1 MSETILEVENLK
13 TYFFIEQGVVR
24 AVDGVSFNLA
34 AGKTLGIV
42 GESGCGKSVTSRT
55 IMRLLSPSLAR
66 IVDGSIMYYPAQG
79 QPIDL
84 ARLDPLGEQ
93 IRDIRGNEIA
103 MIFQEPMTSLNPVY
117 TIGHQIM
124 EAILLH
130 QPVTKAEARKQA
142 IAMLGLVG
150 IPSAEQRV
158 DQYPHQ
164 FSGGMRQRAMIA
176 MALSCNPRILI
187 ADEPTTALDVT
198 IEAQILDLIQ
208 QIQQDS
214 DMALIMITHDLNVI
228 GEVADHVIV
237 MYLGKVVESAPVDE
251 IFDAPKHPYTQG
263 LLNSLP
269 MIGRETRL
277 EPITGS
283 VPGPHE
289 RPRGC
294 AFAPRCPHV
303 MERCRSQDPPS
314 IAVGEVSA
322 VACWL
327 YDERS
332 EVAHAAG

>member
-1 MSETILEVENLK
+1 MDTVLEVENLK

-24 AVDGVSFNLA
+24 AVDGVSFTLQ

-66 IVDGSIMYYPAQG
+66 IVDGSITYYPAQG
-79 QPIDL
+79 PAVDL
-84 ARLDPLGEQ
+84 TSADPYGEQ
-93 IRDIRGNEIA
+93 IRHIRGNEIA

-130 QPVTKAEARKQA
+130 QDVTKEGARQRA
-142 IAMLGLVG
+142 IEMLQRVG
-150 IPSAEQRV
+150 IPSPEQRV

-198 IEAQILDLIQ
+198 IEAQILDLIR
-208 QIQQDS
+208 QIQEDT

-237 MYLGKVVESAPVDE
+237 MYLGQVVESAPVDD
-251 IFDAPKHPYTQG
+251 IFDAPQHPYTQG

-269 MIGRETRL
+269 MIGREERL

-283 VPGPHE
+283 VPGPQE
-289 RPRGC
+289 RPQGC
-294 AFAPRCPHV
+294 PFAPRCPHV
-303 MERCRSQDPPS
+303 MDKCRAENPPS
-314 IAVGEVSA
+314 FSA
-322 VACWL
+322 GPISRVACWL
-327 YDERS
+327 YEEAA
-332 EVAHAAG
+332 EVAR